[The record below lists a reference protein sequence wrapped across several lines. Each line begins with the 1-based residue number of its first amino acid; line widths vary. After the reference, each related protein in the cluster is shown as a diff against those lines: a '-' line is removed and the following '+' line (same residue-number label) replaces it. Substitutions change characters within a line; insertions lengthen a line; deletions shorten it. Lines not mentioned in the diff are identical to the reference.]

1 MGKTLII
8 SLALLFVSFATAN
21 AQLKMNIEN
30 STGKVFYI
38 LQPGD
43 PGYDAKIQH
52 GLIAYN
58 TDLEDNH
65 WRRGFQWIEANELCK
80 ELGKGWHLP
89 NIDELNKLYQNRDM
103 IGSFKDMTVHGL
115 IKGLYWSSSEGDY
128 SGALAVDFRNGLQDH
143 HKEDLKL
150 FVRAVRSF

>member
-1 MGKTLII
+1 MVKTLII

-21 AQLKMNIEN
+21 AQLKMNIKD

-38 LQPGD
+38 LQPSD

-58 TDLEDNH
+58 TDLKDNH
-65 WRRGFQWIEANELCK
+65 WRKYFNWIVANELCK

-89 NIDELNKLYQNRDM
+89 NIDELNKLYQNRALV
-103 IGSFKDMTVHGL
+103 GSFTDL
-115 IKGLYWSSSEGDY
+115 INGFMRTGYWSST
-128 SGALAVDFRNGLQDH
+128 
-143 HKEDLKL
+143 
-150 FVRAVRSF
+150 